1 MKNVFTFLLSL
12 FFLLQ
17 LVSAQPITDHG
28 VSRGMMEVPA
38 PILNAFEESFSGAEK
53 VSWSRLNGDYLAE
66 FTKGGHSMRAIFAAN
81 GVWKYTDIDVREQ
94 FLNDRIRQ
102 HIMNYYPDA
111 VIKKTTLHDEPGKSS
126 YSIEILTGGRPK
138 VLRYSDKYLPMD

>member
-1 MKNVFTFLLSL
+1 MKNVFTFLLSS
-12 FFLLQ
+12 FILLQ
-17 LVSAQPITDHG
+17 LAMAQPIDQG
-28 VSRGMMEVPA
+28 IPRGTMEVPA

-66 FTKGGHSMRAIFAAN
+66 FVKGGHSMRAIFAAN
-81 GVWKYTDIDVREQ
+81 GIWKYTDIDVREK
-94 FLNDRIRQ
+94 FLHDRIRQ

-126 YSIEILTGGRPK
+126 YSVEIQTGGRSK
-138 VLRYSDKYLPMD
+138 TLRYSDKYLPMD